1 MTYVSLAQVCTCVG
15 LDVAVAAGVLLDV
28 EPGQVETLGQLHR
41 VGGVPPENISDVK
54 IFLKRKYFIRVSL
67 VGDVVSRVAVAGDL
81 EGAGLTVHGVELQ
94 VHRAGQSQ
102 GDSDAVQDVA
112 VGKDSDV
119 DIVDEDVVEVSSL
132 LVPEERVRH
141 PHLTSVSQSQVFD
154 PL

>member
-1 MTYVSLAQVCTCVG
+1 MDQPACVG

-94 VHRAGQSQ
+94 VHRAGQSE
-102 GDSDAVQDVA
+102 GDPAESE
-112 VGKDSDV
+112 
-119 DIVDEDVVEVSSL
+119 IL
-132 LVPEERVRH
+132 ITTL
-141 PHLTSVSQSQVFD
+141 
-154 PL
+154 

>member
-1 MTYVSLAQVCTCVG
+1 MDQPACVG

-41 VGGVPPENISDVK
+41 VCGVPPENISDVK

-94 VHRAGQSQ
+94 VHGTGEGQ
-102 GDSDAVQDVA
+102 GDPDAVQDVA
-112 VGKDSDV
+112 VGKDAHV
-119 DIVDEDVVEVSSL
+119 QVGLEDLVETADL
-132 LVPEERVRH
+132 LVAEKRVGHPYSPRIRH
-141 PHLTSVSQSQVFD
+141 GQILDAACHRQK
-154 PL
+154 